1 MSSPQ
6 YTNPAALV
14 QFATEDVTY
23 GNDTAAVT
31 TTPTA
36 VTVTLTNAAGTTVTL
51 SDLPA
56 VSGSVISQRVRA
68 NVLTRTSSPY
78 FLTFTYTPTGTTN
91 VLESVLVI
99 ECPQ

>member
-14 QFATEDVTY
+14 QFASEDIVY
-23 GNDTAAVT
+23 GNDTSAVT
-31 TTPTA
+31 ATPTA
-36 VTVTLTNAAGTTVTL
+36 VTVALTNSAGTAVTL
-51 SDLPA
+51 ADAPSVA
-56 VSGSVISQRVRA
+56 GSVISQRVRSS
-68 NVLTRTSSPY
+68 VLTRTSSPY